1 MFTPD
6 LPNPNAKLAV
16 LIDADNIS
24 SLHVE
29 ALMSEI
35 ATLGRSSVRRI
46 YGDWTK
52 PQLSGWKNVLLNYS
66 IQPIQQFAYT
76 TGKNATDACMIIDA
90 MDLLYTGRFEGFC
103 LVTSDSDYT
112 RLAQRIR
119 EQGLFV
125 FGFGKQQTP
134 KSFMQACDRF
144 TYLEMLDT
152 ANPATEVDFYD
163 SADMLF
169 STEQN
174 LFKPIDV
181 AITMV
186 KMAIVNVAEDEGW
199 AHLAPVKN
207 HILKIEP
214 DFDTRLFGFSK
225 FSDFLRAYP
234 RHFDIEER
242 SPNGSAHKALFVRNQ
257 PS

>member
-1 MFTPD
+1 MSIYS
-6 LPNPNAKLAV
+6 PNAQLAV
-16 LIDADNIS
+16 LIDADNTS
-24 SLHVE
+24 ATHVE
-29 ALMSEI
+29 SLMSEI

-52 PQLSGWKNVLLNYS
+52 PQLNSWKSVLLNHS
-66 IQPIQQFAYT
+66 IQPVQQFAYT
-76 TGKNATDACMIIDA
+76 TGKNATDASLIIDA
-90 MDLLYTGRFEGFC
+90 MDLLYTERFEGFC

-119 EQGLFV
+119 EQGLLV
-125 FGFGKQQTP
+125 YGFGKQQTP
-134 KSFMQACDRF
+134 KPFMQACDRF
-144 TYLEMLDT
+144 TYLEMLD
-152 ANPATEVDFYD
+152 NVQPKNEVDFYD

-174 LFKPIDV
+174 QFKPIDV

-186 KMAIVNVAEDEGW
+186 KMAIVSVGEEGGW
-199 AHLAPVKN
+199 AYLGPVKN

-214 DFDTRLFGFSK
+214 DFDTRLFGYSK

-234 RHFDIEER
+234 RHFEVEER
-242 SPNGSAHKALFVRNQ
+242 YPHDDQHKAIFVRNCQ
-257 PS
+257 L

>member
-1 MFTPD
+1 MSTTK
-6 LPNPNAKLAV
+6 KLAV

-24 SLHVE
+24 ADVIEYL
-29 ALMSEI
+29 LLEI
-35 ATLGRSSVRRI
+35 NKFGIASVKRI

-119 EQGLFV
+119 EQGLCV

-144 TYLEMLDT
+144 TYLEMLDNSKPS
-152 ANPATEVDFYD
+152 AEVDFYD

-169 STEQN
+169 SMEQN
-174 LFKPIDV
+174 QFKPIDV

-186 KMAIVNVAEDEGW
+186 KMAIINVADDAGW

-207 HILKIEP
+207 HLLKIEP

-242 SPNGSAHKALFVRNQ
+242 YPNNDHHKAIFVRNR
-257 PS
+257 S